1 MPSDSVSAADAL
13 SDLPEGLRVALLEEF
28 RGIEENYL
36 EGRWGSAELSGARF
50 AEVVFSIIEGYA
62 KGSLPASPKKPSNF
76 PQACRNL
83 ESQTGLSR
91 SFRILI
97 PRMLPALY
105 EVRNNRNVGHVGG
118 EVDPDHMDSTVVMSM
133 CAWILAEL
141 VRVLH
146 SVSTD
151 DATRVVEKIVEH
163 RRPVVW
169 KGAGVRRVLDPNLPY
184 KEQVLVLLSA
194 SGGQALVEEVFH
206 WVEHTNRSNFHRLLR
221 RMHSRRL
228 IEFTGPQGQ
237 IELLPPGK
245 EIAFQ
250 VGAS

>member
-1 MPSDSVSAADAL
+1 MPSDSISADDAL
-13 SDLPEGLRVALLEEF
+13 SDLPYGLRTALLEEF

-36 EGRWGSAELSGARF
+36 EGRWSSAELSGARF
-50 AEVVFSIIEGYA
+50 AEVVFTIIDGYA
-62 KGSLPASPKKPSNF
+62 KGTLPNTPSKPRNF

-118 EVDPDHMDSTVVMSM
+118 DVDPDHMDSALVMSM

-146 SVSTD
+146 ALSTD

-169 KGAGVRRVLDPNLPY
+169 KGKGVRRVLDPSLSY
-184 KEQVLVLLSA
+184 KEQILVLLSA
-194 SGGQALVEEVFH
+194 SGGKAPVDDIFL
-206 WVEHTNRSNFHRLLR
+206 WVEHTNRSNFNRLLK
-221 RMHSRRL
+221 RMHSDRL
-228 IEFTGPQGQ
+228 VEYTGPRGH

-245 EIAFQ
+245 EMAFQ
-250 VGAS
+250 VSTL